1 MVKPLYLHINYVP
14 FTRIS
19 WSIMFL
25 NIQNDSEIY
34 YLHFNIYFFT
44 NVFNLRLTTNN
55 LIRDSLDHYR
65 DNKKQWG
72 KNLLIYNGILKKRKA
87 LLWIN
92 ICTYLPDRSY
102 LCSFVKYSRVK
113 KIKEQLI
120 KFIFHHIDF
129 LLPFME
135 TDSKCLCEYYFLN
148 FFFYGSHLSIGP
160 ADEH

>member
-1 MVKPLYLHINYVP
+1 
-14 FTRIS
+14 
-19 WSIMFL
+19 MFL

-113 KIKEQLI
+113 KNERTTDKIYFSSYWFLI
-120 KFIFHHIDF
+120 
-129 LLPFME
+129 
-135 TDSKCLCEYYFLN
+135 T
-148 FFFYGSHLSIGP
+148 FYGNWFEMSLWILFSELFFLWLTFINRACRWALDAP
-160 ADEH
+160 QIQIVLIWKKNV